1 MRIQWVTLTIFLPAC
16 TGIRAMRQT
25 PLAPGQLR
33 VYPDDFAVL
42 AAAAPT
48 AAHVAGLA
56 VDTLVRPD
64 SGTEVIIAHDGAALF
79 KGRQIVRVFVERR
92 PDGKT
97 NVRVFARHGTIGSSP
112 LSDTSLRDRED
123 KVFEALG
130 GVLARRANKA
140 SGTARDSLRH
150 TLRRWAIVTL
160 SPRATVRVGA
170 AGARL
175 GPGKATVINDSTLA
189 IGLDQTQPR
198 FVPIESIDSLWERR
212 SHWRLGG
219 AVGSVVGL
227 AAGLLIVKHQHP
239 MQCGWNDMGTCA
251 VMNELGAE
259 FVVGLSSLAG
269 TLLGSGLGSAVA
281 HWKLRFP

>member
-1 MRIQWVTLTIFLPAC
+1 MRIQWVTLTILLPAC
-16 TGIRAMRQT
+16 TGIRATRQA
-25 PLAPGQLR
+25 PLTAGQLR
-33 VYPDDFAVL
+33 VYPDDFTVL

-48 AAHVAGLA
+48 AAHIAGLA

-79 KGRQIVRVFVERR
+79 NGREIVRVFVERR
-92 PDGKT
+92 PDGRT

-112 LSDTSLRDRED
+112 LSVSSLRDRED

-130 GVLARRANKA
+130 GVLARRAGNA
-140 SGTARDSLRH
+140 AGTARDSLRH

-212 SHWRLGG
+212 SLWRIGG

-227 AAGLLIVKHQHP
+227 AAGLLILKHQHP
-239 MQCGWNDMGTCA
+239 AQCGWNDLAECL
-251 VMNELGAE
+251 VVNEFGAGV
-259 FVVGLSSLAG
+259 VVGLSALIG